1 MRACALGV
9 TVWFA
14 LCGLAQAQPSC
25 GEPPRV
31 DDLTLKGDLEGKAQ
45 FLSKLVGDADL
56 KGKIETART
65 DIFSKYP
72 NAGGA
77 HSDAYLEYMFC
88 SFVLSDPKL
97 SGKEKFQAILDFRQ
111 AEREPVR
118 PSPTATT
125 HGDQSPAV
133 NNEGDTT
140 INYGASQPPAT
151 RSPAAPAPRAPT
163 SPSSASTQGNQSPAI
178 NSDGNVGINYGPSPP
193 APAH

>member
-1 MRACALGV
+1 MRAFVLGL

-45 FLSKLVGDADL
+45 FLSKLVGEGDL
-56 KGKIETART
+56 KGKVEAART

-72 NAGGA
+72 KAGEA

-88 SFVLSDPKL
+88 SFVLSDSKL
-97 SGKEKFQAILDFRQ
+97 SGQEKLHAILDFRQ
-111 AEREPVR
+111 AEREPAL
-118 PSPTATT
+118 PSPTAMT

-133 NNEGDTT
+133 INKGDTT
-140 INYGASQPPAT
+140 INYGASPPPAA
-151 RSPAAPAPRAPT
+151 RSPAASTSKAPP
-163 SPSSASTQGNQSPAI
+163 SPSAASTEGNQSPAI
-178 NSDGNVGINYGPSPP
+178 NSGGNVGINYGASPP
-193 APAH
+193 VPAH

>member
-45 FLSKLVGDADL
+45 FLSKLVGNADL
-56 KGKIETART
+56 KGKIEAVRT

-72 NAGGA
+72 NAGEA

-97 SGKEKFQAILDFRQ
+97 SGKEKFQAIVDFRQ
-111 AEREPVR
+111 AEREPVQ
-118 PSPTATT
+118 TATT
-125 HGDQSPAV
+125 HGNQSPAV
-133 NNEGDTT
+133 NNKGDTT
-140 INYGASQPPAT
+140 INYGASHPPAA
-151 RSPAAPAPRAPT
+151 RSPIAPAPKAPT

-178 NSDGNVGINYGPSPP
+178 NSGGDVGINYGASPP
-193 APAH
+193 ASAH

>member
-1 MRACALGV
+1 MRAYALGV
-9 TVWFA
+9 AVWFA

-56 KGKIETART
+56 KGKIEAART

-72 NAGGA
+72 KAGEA
-77 HSDAYLEYMFC
+77 HSDAYLEYLFC

-97 SGKEKFQAILDFRQ
+97 SGQEKFHAILDFRQ
-111 AEREPVR
+111 AEREPVK
-118 PSPTATT
+118 SSQTAIT

-133 NNEGDTT
+133 NPVFCDGPLSPEN
-140 INYGASQPPAT
+140 PA
-151 RSPAAPAPRAPT
+151 RLSVLARYHEALVGLSHSPKYL
-163 SPSSASTQGNQSPAI
+163 
-178 NSDGNVGINYGPSPP
+178 DGHGVSGSLSRP
-193 APAH
+193 